1 VPTGYQPYE
10 ETGIK
15 AALRGAL
22 AGLAASSRLP
32 RGASFLQSLGAGAS
46 GAFQQRDLAQK
57 AAQDYAMKQMQ
68 AEQAAEDR
76 QVRNRYTEALM
87 KNLEKPAKP
96 EKPEKKQPWEL
107 DPEGQKQYIDF
118 QSRLKKATT
127 PPEKPEKPKKPDLGN
142 YNTLADNFRADKDV
156 QNYTVVRDNFRRIN
170 DTLKLGSGFGDLG
183 AIFSYMRVLDP
194 NSVVRETEFKN
205 AEEAVG
211 YVQRT
216 YNLPERWFK
225 GTRLTVQGRRELR
238 EAGKRLHD
246 TQKDTY
252 TRKVKLYEN
261 AAKKYEVDPE
271 LIVPSY
277 GDDVAPPAAMG
288 KPDLIY
294 NPQTGT
300 LEPAR

>member
-1 VPTGYQPYE
+1 MGFLQALGTGASY
-10 ETGIK
+10 
-15 AALRGAL
+15 
-22 AGLAASSRLP
+22 GLQQQAAS
-32 RGASFLQSLGAGAS
+32 
-46 GAFQQRDLAQK
+46 QK
-57 AAQDYAMKQMQ
+57 AAQDYAMKQME
-68 AEQAAEDR
+68 AEQAREDR
-76 QVRNRYTEALM
+76 NIRNRYTEALM